1 MIYQCV
7 SLIWRNRMKT
17 KQTVTGALCLLGLVA
32 LFPTTAT
39 AQNQDGLGAL
49 APANLTKPRPA
60 APFNVTG
67 TWSFDRNF
75 SGERFDPPEGFVLT
89 PYGQSHYDAAQ
100 KATEE
105 GKIYRNDIGLCW
117 PIGMPIM
124 MARAWPVYM
133 IQTPTSIFMV
143 QELMNEIRM
152 VFMDGREH
160 TDINVAIPSW
170 AGESVGHWEGD
181 TLVIDTKNFVD
192 QRHWIH
198 DRLGIPGSDQLQI
211 IERITMPDAD
221 TMRIQFLLRDP
232 KVFVGDWIMTKQWVR
247 SNDRDIQE
255 VHCLPDLNEHMPTTQ
270 ADEFNVR

>member
-1 MIYQCV
+1 
-7 SLIWRNRMKT
+7 MKI
-17 KQTVTGALCLLGLVA
+17 KHAITGAFCLLGLVA
-32 LFPTTAT
+32 LFPLAAT

-49 APANLTKPRPA
+49 APENLQKPRPA
-60 APFNVTG
+60 APFNLTG
-67 TWSFDRNF
+67 AWSFDRSF

-100 KATEE
+100 QATAE

-124 MARAWPVYM
+124 MARAWPVHM
-133 IQTPTSIFMV
+133 IQMPTSIFMV

-152 VFMDGREH
+152 VYLDGREH
-160 TDINVAIPSW
+160 TDIDIAIPNW
-170 AGESVGHWEGD
+170 AGESVGRWEGNA
-181 TLVIDTKNFVD
+181 LVIDTRNFVEE
-192 QRHWIH
+192 RHWIH

-221 TMRIQFLLRDP
+221 TLRIEFTLRDP
-232 KVFVGDWIMTKQWVR
+232 KVWVGDWVMTKQLTR
-247 SNDRDIQE
+247 SNNRDLQE
-255 VHCLPDLNEHMPTTQ
+255 VRCLPDLNDHMPTTQ

>member
-1 MIYQCV
+1 MEKYKMI
-7 SLIWRNRMKT
+7 
-17 KQTVTGALCLLGLVA
+17 KQTMAGACFLLGL
-32 LFPTTAT
+32 TAFLPSITT
-39 AQNQDGLGAL
+39 AQNQEGLGAL
-49 APANLTKPRPA
+49 APANLNKPRPA

-67 TWSFDRNF
+67 AWSFDRNF

-89 PYGQSHYDAAQ
+89 PYGQTHFDAAK

-105 GKIYRNDIGLCW
+105 GKVYRNDIGLCW

-124 MARAWPVYM
+124 MARAWPVHM

-160 TDINVAIPSW
+160 TDFDVAVPSW
-170 AGESVGHWEGD
+170 AGESIGHWEDG
-181 TLVIDTKNFVD
+181 TLVIDTRNFVD

-198 DRLGIPGSDQLQI
+198 DRMGIPGSDQLQI
-211 IERITMPDAD
+211 IERITMPDQD
-221 TMRIQFLLRDP
+221 TLRIEFTLRDP
-232 KVFVGDWIMTKQWVR
+232 KVFVGDWVITKQLKR
-247 SNDRDIQE
+247 SVDRDLQE

-270 ADEFNVR
+270 AEEFNVR

>member
-1 MIYQCV
+1 
-7 SLIWRNRMKT
+7 MKSSFRPALT
-17 KQTVTGALCLLGLVA
+17 LCLTGLLAFASPA
-32 LFPTTAT
+32 LY
-39 AQNQDGLGAL
+39 AQNQEGLGAL
-49 APANLTKPRPA
+49 APANLAKPRPA
-60 APFNVTG
+60 APFDLTG
-67 TWSFDRNF
+67 AWSFDRSF

-100 KATEE
+100 QATAE

-124 MARAWPVYM
+124 MARAWPVHM
-133 IQTPTSIFMV
+133 IQMPTSIFMV

-152 VFMDGREH
+152 IFMDGREH
-160 TDINVAIPSW
+160 TDSDIAVPSW
-170 AGESVGHWEGD
+170 AGESVGHWED
-181 TLVIDTKNFVD
+181 DALIIDTRNFVD
-192 QRHWIH
+192 HRHWIH

-221 TMRIQFLLRDP
+221 TLRIEFTLRDP
-232 KVFVGDWIMTKQWVR
+232 KVFVGDWVLTKQLR
-247 SNDRDIQE
+247 RAIDRDIQE